1 MGQGLG
7 ERGGGFKK
15 CAGFFLFVG
24 VLYYY
29 VSTTISTMYRSTRP
43 VYLNLEGAAGVWC
56 RLLTACS
63 LLDLGCRRCK
73 RECAVLQWLLVAFN
87 APTGCAVKHKPPSW
101 YAVVNCSQ
109 L

>member
-43 VYLNLEGAAGVWC
+43 VYLILEGAAGVWWSATDSMLAARPWMSSLQKRVC
-56 RLLTACS
+56 CS
-63 LLDLGCRRCK
+63 S
-73 RECAVLQWLLVAFN
+73 VASSGFQCPDWVCGE
-87 APTGCAVKHKPPSW
+87 A
-101 YAVVNCSQ
+101 
-109 L
+109 